1 MSKVR
6 HHAIDVVRGLAIM
19 IMVPANMAA
28 GAYAEPHAL
37 WFRVFSSFAAPLF
50 IGVSGMMISLSRK
63 PNEDEG
69 NRYLKR
75 GAMLLAVGAMLDAV
89 VWQLVPFVAFDVLY
103 LIGIGCP
110 ITYQFTRLSSR
121 WQVAGI
127 VLILAATPVLQA
139 VLGYSL
145 APVDHQFA
153 GIPDPSLGTVPLTPV
168 SIIRHLVIDGWFPL
182 LPWMAVM
189 FGGAVCGDILRCAGE
204 ERAYARLRTVAVAL
218 LVSGTTLWILFPGAH
233 AVRAGYSEMFY
244 PPTVGFVMTGFGLML
259 AILGM
264 IRRQSHTPVYAPIRW
279 LGEASL
285 AMYILHFVLIR
296 FVVMPRFQGKP
307 LPEFLAVSTVTT
319 LALVAVALG
328 LRELK
333 QRWPNRPYAVRFLLG
348 G

>member
-6 HHAIDVVRGLAIM
+6 YHAIDVVRGLAIM

-69 NRYLKR
+69 TRYLKR
-75 GAMLLAVGAMLDAV
+75 GAMLLAVGAVLDAV

-103 LIGIGCP
+103 LIGIACP
-110 ITYQFTRLSSR
+110 ITYSFTRLRFR
-121 WQVAGI
+121 WQVTWI
-127 VLILAATPVLQA
+127 ILILAATPVSQ
-139 VLGYSL
+139 VVFGYSL

-153 GIPDPSLGTVPLTPV
+153 GIPDPSLGTVPITPT
-168 SIIRHLVIDGWFPL
+168 SILRHLVIDGWFPL

-189 FGGAVCGDILRCAGE
+189 FGGAVCGSILRADGE
-204 ERAYARLRTVAVAL
+204 ERGYARLRTGTVVL
-218 LVSGTTLWILFPGAH
+218 LASGTTLWILFPGDH

-264 IRRQSHTPVYAPIRW
+264 VRRKSHTLFYAPIRW

-296 FVVMPRFQGKP
+296 FVVMPRFQGRP
-307 LPEFLAVSTVTT
+307 FPEFFAISSITT
-319 LALVAVALG
+319 LALIAIALG

-333 QRWPNRPYAVRFLLG
+333 HRWPNRPFAVRFLLG